1 MKTTVGDIV
10 STFYTLLEEENSITL
25 AHDTSVKSLVLSP
38 LCTYWKCITQNE
50 AMIDLNAV

>member
-38 LCTYWKCITQNE
+38 LCTFWKCITQNE